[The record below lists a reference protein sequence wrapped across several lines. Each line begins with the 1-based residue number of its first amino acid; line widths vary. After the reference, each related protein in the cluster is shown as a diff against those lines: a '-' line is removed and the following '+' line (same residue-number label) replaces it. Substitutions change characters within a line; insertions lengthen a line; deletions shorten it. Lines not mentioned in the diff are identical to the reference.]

1 MDTHLVVVLYSTDVI
16 SVDGPLHSSTVV
28 STVTAFGI
36 GRRTD
41 VDGIANGFVM
51 TISHGQNYG
60 DKVTLQVGKM

>member
-1 MDTHLVVVLYSTDVI
+1 MSDVLESGVDVI

-41 VDGIANGFVM
+41 VEGIANDFVM
-51 TISHGQNYG
+51 MISHGQNYG
-60 DKVTLQVGKM
+60 DRV